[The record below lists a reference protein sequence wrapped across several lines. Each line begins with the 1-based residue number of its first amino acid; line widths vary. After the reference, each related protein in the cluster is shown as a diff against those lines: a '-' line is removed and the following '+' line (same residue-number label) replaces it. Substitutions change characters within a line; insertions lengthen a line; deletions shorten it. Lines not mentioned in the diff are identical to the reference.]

1 MKPNKLKI
9 ILGSQSPRRK
19 ELMKMMDVKFKTVHI
34 EADESFPEAYPTSEI
49 PEFLA
54 LKKSLAYKKLKKGE
68 LLITADTIVSLKGI
82 VLEKPK
88 NKSQAKQMLV
98 NLSDRKH
105 KVLTGVCF
113 RTKDDIFTFSDVS
126 EVYFKKLKKKE
137 IDYYV
142 EHYKPFD
149 KAGGYGIQEWI
160 GLIGIKKINGSYYNI
175 MGLPTE
181 KIYFYLNNVNKM

>member
-1 MKPNKLKI
+1 MKQNKLKI

-19 ELMKMMDVKFKTVHI
+19 ELLKKMDVKFKTVHI
-34 EADESFPEAYPTSEI
+34 DADESFPDNYPVSEI

-54 LKKSLAYKKLKKGE
+54 LKKSLTYEKLKKGE

-88 NKSQAKQMLV
+88 NKKEAKQMLG
-98 NLSDRKH
+98 NLSNRKH

-126 EVYFKKLKKKE
+126 EVYFKKLKNKE
-137 IDYYV
+137 INYYV
-142 EHYKPFD
+142 DHYKPCD
-149 KAGGYGIQEWI
+149 KAGAYGIQEWI

-181 KIYFYLNNVNKM
+181 KLYFYLNNVNKM